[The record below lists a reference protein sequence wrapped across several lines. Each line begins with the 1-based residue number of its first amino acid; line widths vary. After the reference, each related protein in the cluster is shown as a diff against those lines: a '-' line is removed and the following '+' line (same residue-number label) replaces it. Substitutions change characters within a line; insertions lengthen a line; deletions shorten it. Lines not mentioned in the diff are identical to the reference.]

1 MCEVEFWEVFY
12 GKNEGFYSGAFSS
25 PLVDCRI
32 AKLVFET
39 TALRF
44 SQRAGKMLHILSGCS
59 FRSVESCYSL
69 LCLVVK
75 VL

>member
-1 MCEVEFWEVFY
+1 MFKSFKPRYPRYPVILQTSSDFFERLMCEVEFWEVFY

-32 AKLVFET
+32 AKLV
-39 TALRF
+39 
-44 SQRAGKMLHILSGCS
+44 SY
-59 FRSVESCYSL
+59 SCCYL
-69 LCLVVK
+69 IVK

>member
-32 AKLVFET
+32 AKLV
-39 TALRF
+39 
-44 SQRAGKMLHILSGCS
+44 SY
-59 FRSVESCYSL
+59 SCCYL
-69 LCLVVK
+69 IVK